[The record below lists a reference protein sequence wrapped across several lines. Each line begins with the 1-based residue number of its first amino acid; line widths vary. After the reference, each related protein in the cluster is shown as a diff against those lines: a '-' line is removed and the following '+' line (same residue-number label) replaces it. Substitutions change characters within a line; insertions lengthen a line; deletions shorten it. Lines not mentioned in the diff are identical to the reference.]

1 MIMRS
6 ESKEIYG
13 VSVLPV
19 MAVLHRFI
27 RWWALRDLKRAW
39 SDDRFFE
46 KHIQR
51 RGWLHIADAFTF
63 HSRYQRLREAV
74 KTHQNKGSI

>member
-1 MIMRS
+1 MNMRS

-13 VSVLPV
+13 VSVVPAMV
-19 MAVLHRFI
+19 VLHRFI
-27 RWWALRDLKRAW
+27 RWWVLRDLKRAW

-74 KTHQNKGSI
+74 KAYQGKDVI

>member
-13 VSVLPV
+13 VSVVPV

-27 RWWALRDLKRAW
+27 RWWVLRDLKRAW
-39 SDDRFFE
+39 TDDRFFE

-63 HSRYQRLREAV
+63 HSRYQRLREVV
-74 KTHQNKGSI
+74 KTHQNKVAI

>member
-1 MIMRS
+1 MNMSS

-27 RWWALRDLKRAW
+27 RWWVLRDLNRAW

-46 KHIQR
+46 KHIQH
-51 RGWLHIADAFTF
+51 RGWQHIADAFTF
-63 HSRYQRLREAV
+63 HSRYQHLREAV
-74 KTHQNKGSI
+74 KTHQIKGVI

>member
-13 VSVLPV
+13 VSVVPV
-19 MAVLHRFI
+19 MAVLYRFI
-27 RWWALRDLKRAW
+27 RWWVLRDLKRAW
-39 SDDRFFE
+39 TDDRFFE

-63 HSRYQRLREAV
+63 HSRYQRLREVV
-74 KTHQNKGSI
+74 KTHQNKGAI

>member
-1 MIMRS
+1 MNMRS

-13 VSVLPV
+13 VRVLPV

-39 SDDRFFE
+39 LDDRFFE
-46 KHIQR
+46 RHIQR

-74 KTHQNKGSI
+74 KAYQGKGAI

>member
-1 MIMRS
+1 MNMRS

-46 KHIQR
+46 KHIQH

-74 KTHQNKGSI
+74 KAYQGKDVI

>member
-13 VSVLPV
+13 VSVVPV

-27 RWWALRDLKRAW
+27 RWWVLRDLKRAW

-51 RGWLHIADAFTF
+51 RGWLHIADVFTF

-74 KTHQNKGSI
+74 KAYQGKGVI

>member
-13 VSVLPV
+13 VSVVPV

-27 RWWALRDLKRAW
+27 RWWVLRDLKRAW

-46 KHIQR
+46 RHIQR
-51 RGWLHIADAFTF
+51 CGWLHIADAFTF
-63 HSRYQRLREAV
+63 QNRYQRLREAV
-74 KTHQNKGSI
+74 KAYQGKGVI

>member
-13 VSVLPV
+13 VSVVPV
-19 MAVLHRFI
+19 MAVLHQLT
-27 RWWALRDLKRAW
+27 WVLRDLSRAW

-74 KTHQNKGSI
+74 KTHQNKGVI

>member
-1 MIMRS
+1 MRS

-27 RWWALRDLKRAW
+27 RWRALRDLKRAW

-46 KHIQR
+46 RHIQH

-74 KTHQNKGSI
+74 KAYQGKGVI

>member
-1 MIMRS
+1 MNMRS

-19 MAVLHRFI
+19 MVVLHRFI

-46 KHIQR
+46 RHIQR
-51 RGWLHIADAFTF
+51 SGWLHIANAFTF

-74 KTHQNKGSI
+74 KAYQGKDVI

>member
-13 VSVLPV
+13 VSVVPV
-19 MAVLHRFI
+19 MAVLHRFVL
-27 RWWALRDLKRAW
+27 WWVLRDLKRAW

-51 RGWLHIADAFTF
+51 RGWLHIVDSFTF
-63 HSRYQRLREAV
+63 RNRYQRLREAV
-74 KTHQNKGSI
+74 KAYQGKGVI

>member
-13 VSVLPV
+13 VSVVPV

-27 RWWALRDLKRAW
+27 RWCVLRDLKRAW

-46 KHIQR
+46 KHIQH
-51 RGWLHIADAFTF
+51 RGWLHIADVFTF

-74 KTHQNKGSI
+74 KTHQNKGVI

>member
-1 MIMRS
+1 MNMCS

-13 VSVLPV
+13 VSVVPAL
-19 MAVLHRFI
+19 AVLHQLT
-27 RWWALRDLKRAW
+27 RWWVLRDLSRTW

-74 KTHQNKGSI
+74 KTHQIKGVI

>member
-13 VSVLPV
+13 VSVVPAL
-19 MAVLHRFI
+19 AVLHQLT
-27 RWWALRDLKRAW
+27 RWWVLRDLNRAW

-51 RGWLHIADAFTF
+51 RGWLYIADAFTF

-74 KTHQNKGSI
+74 KTHQRKGVI

>member
-1 MIMRS
+1 MNMRS

-13 VSVLPV
+13 VSVVPV
-19 MAVLHRFI
+19 MVVLHRCI
-27 RWWALRDLKRAW
+27 RWRVLRDLNRAW

-51 RGWLHIADAFTF
+51 RGWLHIADTFTF
-63 HSRYQRLREAV
+63 HNRYQRLREAV
-74 KTHQNKGSI
+74 KAYQGKGVI

>member
-1 MIMRS
+1 MNMRS

-27 RWWALRDLKRAW
+27 RWWVLRDLKRAW
-39 SDDRFFE
+39 SDARFFE

-63 HSRYQRLREAV
+63 QNRYQRLREAV
-74 KTHQNKGSI
+74 KAYQGKGAI

>member
-13 VSVLPV
+13 VSVVPAL
-19 MAVLHRFI
+19 AVLHQLTR
-27 RWWALRDLKRAW
+27 RWVLRDLNRAW

-63 HSRYQRLREAV
+63 HSRYQRLREMV
-74 KTHQNKGSI
+74 KTHQNKGVI

>member
-1 MIMRS
+1 MIMHS

-13 VSVLPV
+13 VSVVPV
-19 MAVLHRFI
+19 MVVLHQFV
-27 RWWALRDLKRAW
+27 RWWVLRDLNRAW

-63 HSRYQRLREAV
+63 HNRYQRLREEV
-74 KTHQNKGSI
+74 KAYQGKGVI

>member
-1 MIMRS
+1 MNMSS

-13 VSVLPV
+13 VSVVPA

-27 RWWALRDLKRAW
+27 RWWVLRDLKRAW

-63 HSRYQRLREAV
+63 NSRYQRLREAV
-74 KTHQNKGSI
+74 KACQGKGAI

>member
-1 MIMRS
+1 MNMRS
-6 ESKEIYG
+6 ESKDIYD
-13 VSVLPV
+13 VSVFPV
-19 MAVLHRFI
+19 LAVLHQIR
-27 RWWALRDLKRAW
+27 RWWVLRDLNRAW

-63 HSRYQRLREAV
+63 YSRYQRLREAV
-74 KTHQNKGSI
+74 KAYQGKGVI